1 MSDGMKGK
9 VCVVTGGASGLGRAT
24 ALALARQGAVVA
36 IGDQQHQDGRLV
48 VDEIER
54 LGGSAA
60 YIPLN
65 VTDSLDVQKFIET
78 TVDRFGRLDCESTTP
93 ASREA
98 KAHWMAMPMTS
109 GKRVMM

>member
-54 LGGSAA
+54 LGGTAA
-60 YIPLN
+60 YIPVN

-78 TVDRFGRLDCESTTP
+78 TVDRFGRLDCAINNAGIEGSKGP
-93 ASREA
+93 LDGYADD
-98 KAHWMAMPMTS
+98 
-109 GKRVMM
+109 RVEKGH